1 MLMVKNL
8 VLSGGSM
15 KGLAYIGMIKCI
27 EEYDIVKKIDNFI
40 GTSIGACVCFCLLI
54 GFTYEELYDV
64 FINLDI
70 NKARNINVDNIL
82 NFGTTY
88 GVDNGE
94 KIVKILKVFLKKK
107 LHVNS
112 ITFSELYEKTQ
123 KNITIIGSCLNTT
136 SVEYFNLKNNPN
148 MDVIDALRIS
158 ISIPLFFTPVIYE
171 NKYYVDGA
179 LTNNYPI
186 DICVNNNKE
195 TMGVVLTSNTYTYT
209 EINSIDNYLI
219 SIINTNFVHQDKEK
233 IKKYHDITIDLE
245 IECNSF
251 DFSLSTDIKKDII
264 NQGYLI
270 TKSQIIKKY
279 NYLLDKPKLLL
290 KE

>member
-1 MLMVKNL
+1 MVKNL

-107 LHVNS
+107 LQVNS

>member
-1 MLMVKNL
+1 MVKNL

-27 EEYDIVKKIDNFI
+27 EEYNIVKKIDNFI

-107 LHVNS
+107 LQVNS

-136 SVEYFNLKNNPN
+136 SVEYFNRKNNPN

>member
-1 MLMVKNL
+1 MVKNL

-27 EEYDIVKKIDNFI
+27 EEYDIVKKIDNFV
-40 GTSIGACVCFCLLI
+40 GTSIGACVCFCLMI

-107 LHVNS
+107 LQVNS

-136 SVEYFNLKNNPN
+136 SVDYFNLKNNPN

-195 TMGVVLTSNTYTYT
+195 TLGVVLTSNTYTYT

-233 IKKYHDITIDLE
+233 IKKYQDITIDLE

-251 DFSLSTDIKKDII
+251 DFSLSTEIKKDII

-279 NYLLDKPKLLL
+279 NYLLDTPKLFL

>member
-27 EEYDIVKKIDNFI
+27 EEYNIVKKIDNFI

-107 LHVNS
+107 LQVNS

-195 TMGVVLTSNTYTYT
+195 TLGVVLTSNTYTYT

>member
-1 MLMVKNL
+1 MVKNL
-8 VLSGGSM
+8 ILSGGSM

-27 EEYDIVKKIDNFI
+27 EEYNIVKSIDNYV

-54 GFTYEELYDV
+54 GYTYEELYDV

-70 NKARNINVDNIL
+70 NKARNIQIDNIL
-82 NFGTTY
+82 NFGNTY
-88 GVDNGE
+88 GVDNGD

-107 LHVNS
+107 LQVNS
-112 ITFSELYEKTQ
+112 ISFNELYEKTH

-136 SVEYFNLKNNPN
+136 SVEYFNLKNSPN

-195 TMGVVLTSNTYTYT
+195 TLGIVLTSNTYKYT

-233 IKKYHDITIDLE
+233 IKKYYDVTIDLE

-251 DFSLSTDIKKDII
+251 DFSLSTEIKMDII

-270 TKSQIIKKY
+270 TKEQIKKKY
-279 NYLLDKPKLLL
+279 NYLLDTPKLLL

>member
-1 MLMVKNL
+1 MVKNL

-27 EEYDIVKKIDNFI
+27 EEYDIVKKIDNFV
-40 GTSIGACVCFCLLI
+40 GTSIGACVCFCLMI

-64 FINLDI
+64 LINLDI

-107 LHVNS
+107 LQVNS

-136 SVEYFNLKNNPN
+136 SVDYFNLKNNPN

-195 TMGVVLTSNTYTYT
+195 TLGVVLTSNTYTYT

-233 IKKYHDITIDLE
+233 IKKYQDITIDLE

-251 DFSLSTDIKKDII
+251 DFSLSTEIKKDII

-279 NYLLDKPKLLL
+279 NYLLDTPKLFL

>member
-1 MLMVKNL
+1 MVKNL

-27 EEYDIVKKIDNFI
+27 EEYNIVKKIDNFI

-195 TMGVVLTSNTYTYT
+195 TLGVVLTSNTYTYT

>member
-1 MLMVKNL
+1 MVKNL
-8 VLSGGSM
+8 ILSGGSM
-15 KGLAYIGMIKCI
+15 KGLACI
-27 EEYDIVKKIDNFI
+27 EEYNIVKSIDNYV

-54 GFTYEELYDV
+54 GYTYEELYDV

-70 NKARNINVDNIL
+70 NKARNIQIDNIL
-82 NFGTTY
+82 NFGNTY
-88 GVDNGE
+88 GVDNGD

-107 LHVNS
+107 LQVNS
-112 ITFSELYEKTQ
+112 ISFNELYKKTH

-136 SVEYFNLKNNPN
+136 SVEYFNLKNSPN

-195 TMGVVLTSNTYTYT
+195 TLGIVLTSNTYKYT

-233 IKKYHDITIDLE
+233 IKKYYDVTIDLE

-251 DFSLSTDIKKDII
+251 DFSLSTEIKMDII

-270 TKSQIIKKY
+270 TKEQIKKKY
-279 NYLLDKPKLLL
+279 NYLLDTPKLLL

>member
-1 MLMVKNL
+1 
-8 VLSGGSM
+8 
-15 KGLAYIGMIKCI
+15 MIKCI
-27 EEYDIVKKIDNFI
+27 EEYNIVKSIDNYV

-54 GFTYEELYDV
+54 GYTYEELYDV

-70 NKARNINVDNIL
+70 NKARNIQIDNIL
-82 NFGTTY
+82 NFGNTY
-88 GVDNGE
+88 GVDNGD

-107 LHVNS
+107 LQVNS
-112 ITFSELYEKTQ
+112 ISFNELYKKTH

-136 SVEYFNLKNNPN
+136 SVEYFNLKNSPN

-195 TMGVVLTSNTYTYT
+195 TLGIVLTSNTYKYT

-233 IKKYHDITIDLE
+233 IKKYYDVTIDLE

-251 DFSLSTDIKKDII
+251 DFSLSTEIKMDII

-270 TKSQIIKKY
+270 TKEQIKKKY
-279 NYLLDKPKLLL
+279 NYLLDTPKLLL

>member
-1 MLMVKNL
+1 MVKNL

>member
-1 MLMVKNL
+1 MVKNL

-27 EEYDIVKKIDNFI
+27 EEYNIVKKIDNFI

-107 LHVNS
+107 LQVNS

-158 ISIPLFFTPVIYE
+158 ISIPLFFTPVIYK

-195 TMGVVLTSNTYTYT
+195 TLGVVLTSNTYTYT

-251 DFSLSTDIKKDII
+251 DFSLSTEIKKDII

-279 NYLLDKPKLLL
+279 NYLLDTPKLFL

>member
-1 MLMVKNL
+1 M
-8 VLSGGSM
+8 LSGGSM

-27 EEYDIVKKIDNFI
+27 EEYNIVKSIDNYV

-54 GFTYEELYDV
+54 GYTYEELYDV

-70 NKARNINVDNIL
+70 NKARNIQIDNIL
-82 NFGTTY
+82 NFGNTY
-88 GVDNGE
+88 GVDNGD

-107 LHVNS
+107 LQVNS
-112 ITFSELYEKTQ
+112 ISFNELYKKTH

-136 SVEYFNLKNNPN
+136 SVEYFNLKNSPN

-195 TMGVVLTSNTYTYT
+195 TLGIVLTSNTYKYT

-233 IKKYHDITIDLE
+233 IKKYYDVTIDLE

-251 DFSLSTDIKKDII
+251 DFSLSTEIKMDII

-270 TKSQIIKKY
+270 TKEQIKKKY
-279 NYLLDKPKLLL
+279 NYLLDTPKLLL

>member
-1 MLMVKNL
+1 MVKNL

-107 LHVNS
+107 LQVNS

-195 TMGVVLTSNTYTYT
+195 TLGVVLTSNTYTYT

>member
-1 MLMVKNL
+1 MVKNL

-27 EEYDIVKKIDNFI
+27 EEYDIVKKIDNFV
-40 GTSIGACVCFCLLI
+40 GTSIGACVCFCLMI

-107 LHVNS
+107 LQVNS

-136 SVEYFNLKNNPN
+136 SVDYFNLKNNPN

-233 IKKYHDITIDLE
+233 IKKYQDITIDLE

-251 DFSLSTDIKKDII
+251 DFSLSTEIKKDII

-279 NYLLDKPKLLL
+279 NYLLDTPKLFL

>member
-1 MLMVKNL
+1 MVKNL
-8 VLSGGSM
+8 ILSGGSM

-27 EEYDIVKKIDNFI
+27 EEYNIVKSIDNYV

-54 GFTYEELYDV
+54 GYTYEELYDV

-70 NKARNINVDNIL
+70 NKARNIQIDNIL
-82 NFGTTY
+82 NFGNTY
-88 GVDNGE
+88 GVDNGD
-94 KIVKILKVFLKKK
+94 KIVKILKVLLKKK
-107 LHVNS
+107 LQVNS
-112 ITFSELYEKTQ
+112 ISFNELYEKTH

-136 SVEYFNLKNNPN
+136 SVEYFNLKNSPN

-195 TMGVVLTSNTYTYT
+195 TLGIVLTSNTYKYT

-233 IKKYHDITIDLE
+233 IKKYYDVTIDLE

-251 DFSLSTDIKKDII
+251 DFSLSTEIKMDII

-270 TKSQIIKKY
+270 TKEQIKKKY
-279 NYLLDKPKLLL
+279 NYLLDTPKLLL

>member
-1 MLMVKNL
+1 MVKNL

-27 EEYDIVKKIDNFI
+27 EEYDIVKKIDNFV

-54 GFTYEELYDV
+54 GYTYEELYDV

-107 LHVNS
+107 LQVNS
-112 ITFSELYEKTQ
+112 ITFAELYEKTQ

-158 ISIPLFFTPVIYE
+158 ISIPLFFTPVIYD

-186 DICVNNNKE
+186 ENCVNNNKE
-195 TMGVVLTSNTYTYT
+195 TLGVVLTSNTYTYT

-251 DFSLSTDIKKDII
+251 DFSLSIEIKKDII

>member
-1 MLMVKNL
+1 MVKNL

-195 TMGVVLTSNTYTYT
+195 TLGVVLTSNTYTYT

-251 DFSLSTDIKKDII
+251 DFSLSTEIKKDII

>member
-1 MLMVKNL
+1 MVKNL

-195 TMGVVLTSNTYTYT
+195 TLGVVLTSNTYTYT

>member
-1 MLMVKNL
+1 MVKNL
-8 VLSGGSM
+8 ILSGGSM

-27 EEYDIVKKIDNFI
+27 EEYNIVKSIDNYV

-54 GFTYEELYDV
+54 GYTYEELYDV

-70 NKARNINVDNIL
+70 NKARNIQIDNIL
-82 NFGTTY
+82 NFGNTY
-88 GVDNGE
+88 GVDNGD

-107 LHVNS
+107 LQVNS
-112 ITFSELYEKTQ
+112 ISFNELYKKTH

-136 SVEYFNLKNNPN
+136 SVEYFNLKNSPN

-195 TMGVVLTSNTYTYT
+195 TLGIVLTSNTYKYT

-233 IKKYHDITIDLE
+233 IKKYYDVTIDLE

-251 DFSLSTDIKKDII
+251 DFSLSTEIKMDII

-270 TKSQIIKKY
+270 TKEQIKKKY
-279 NYLLDKPKLLL
+279 NYLLDTPKLLL

>member
-1 MLMVKNL
+1 MVKNL

-27 EEYDIVKKIDNFI
+27 EEYKLVDNIENYI

-54 GFTYEELYDV
+54 GYKYEELYDV

-70 NKARNINVDNIL
+70 NKARNIQIDNIL
-82 NFGTTY
+82 NFGNTY
-88 GVDNGE
+88 GLDNGE
-94 KIVKILKVFLKKK
+94 KIVKILKILLKKK
-107 LHVNS
+107 LQVSS
-112 ITFSELYEKTQ
+112 INFSELYEKTK
-123 KNITIIGSCLNTT
+123 KNITIVGSCLNTT
-136 SVEYFNLKNNPN
+136 SIEYFNLKNTPH
-148 MDVIDALRIS
+148 MDIIDALRIS
-158 ISIPLFFTPVIYE
+158 ISIPLFFTPVVYN

-186 DICVNNNKE
+186 ELCINNNKE
-195 TMGVVLTSNTYTYT
+195 TLGVVLTSKTYNYT

-219 SIINTNFVHQDKEK
+219 SIINTNFVHIDKEK
-233 IKKYHDITIDLE
+233 IKKYYDITIDLE

-251 DFSLSTDIKKDII
+251 DFSLSPEIKINII

-270 TKSQIIKKY
+270 TKSQIKKKF
-279 NYLLDKPKLLL
+279 NYLLNKPQLLL
-290 KE
+290 K

>member
-1 MLMVKNL
+1 MVKNL

-27 EEYDIVKKIDNFI
+27 EEYNIVTKIDNFI
-40 GTSIGACVCFCLLI
+40 GTSIGACVCFCLMI

-107 LHVNS
+107 LQVNS

-195 TMGVVLTSNTYTYT
+195 TLGVVLTSNTYTYT

-251 DFSLSTDIKKDII
+251 DFSLSTEIKKDII

-279 NYLLDKPKLLL
+279 NYLLNTPILLL

>member
-1 MLMVKNL
+1 
-8 VLSGGSM
+8 
-15 KGLAYIGMIKCI
+15 MIKCI

-107 LHVNS
+107 LQVNS

-195 TMGVVLTSNTYTYT
+195 TLGVVLTSNTYTYT

>member
-1 MLMVKNL
+1 MVKNL

-27 EEYDIVKKIDNFI
+27 EEYNIVKKIDNFI

-107 LHVNS
+107 LQVNS

-195 TMGVVLTSNTYTYT
+195 TLGVVLTSNTYTYT

>member
-195 TMGVVLTSNTYTYT
+195 TLGVVLTSNTYTYT